1 VSLVSPQPPPP
12 ALRAR
17 TTTTPGKTKPAR
29 TTAGDMDG
37 GDAGTIRPVRNSDGS
52 AD

>member
-1 VSLVSPQPPPP
+1 VPPVSPGPPP
-12 ALRAR
+12 ALRR
-17 TTTTPGKTKPAR
+17 ENDTDSGDDE
-29 TTAGDMDG
+29 AGEDDRDG